1 VLNQKK
7 LPKRPRKSARSV
19 RAGLRALLVARRLLV
34 CGTIVGRIVGRTLG
48 GTLGG
53 TYNISVEA
61 VSRRVRVSSNLDGGR

>member
-1 VLNQKK
+1 MLNQKK
-7 LPKRPRKSARSV
+7 LPKHPRKSARSV

-34 CGTIVGRIVGRTLG
+34 YGTIVGRIV
-48 GTLGG
+48 GG